1 MNHAGIF
8 ITLEGVEG
16 AGKSTAVAGVAAWF
30 SQRGFEVECSREPG
44 GTPVAESIRQILL
57 TPAAEALAEPAELM
71 LMFAARAQHVA
82 HRIKPALAAGK
93 VLICDRFTD
102 SSRAYQ
108 GAGRGMNRTFIETLA
123 KSAEQGLEPNL
134 TLLLDLPVAEGLARA
149 AARRGLSAHDRF
161 ERESADFFERI
172 RAEFLHLATL
182 HPRFAVIKAAEPLA
196 AVQAQIYTVLQAR
209 FPLIAAVPMGAQH
222 G

>member
-1 MNHAGIF
+1 MNQAGIF

-30 SQRGFEVECSREPG
+30 SQRGFVVECSREPG
-44 GTPVAESIRQILL
+44 GTPVAESIRHILL
-57 TPAAEALAEPAELM
+57 NPTAEALAEPAELM

-93 VLICDRFTD
+93 VLISDRFTD

-108 GAGRGMNRTFIETLA
+108 GAGRGMNPTLIETLA
-123 KSAEQGLEPNL
+123 KSAEQGIEPNL

-161 ERESADFFERI
+161 ERESTDFFERI
-172 RAEFLHLATL
+172 RAEFLHLATR
-182 HPRFAVIKAAEPLA
+182 HPRFAVINAAEPLA
-196 AVQAQIYTVLQAR
+196 AVQAQIYAVLQAR
-209 FPLIAAVPMGAQH
+209 FPAIAALPVGVPH